1 MRYNQLELLEEE
13 QEDTQRGRFLTFFL
27 DHEIF
32 GIEIKYVVEIIGMM
46 PINKVPEAPE
56 FIKGVINLRGRI
68 IPVIDMRLKF
78 KIEPVPYDER
88 TCIIIVDTEEIVV
101 GLIIDKVA
109 EVLTIEDGNIAPP
122 PDFRSG
128 ITNKYIFGI
137 ENSGNK
143 VKLLLDCK
151 KLFMEEEIQSIE
163 ELPAAE

>member
-1 MRYNQLELLEEE
+1 M
-13 QEDTQRGRFLTFFL
+13 
-27 DHEIF
+27 
-32 GIEIKYVVEIIGMM
+32 
-46 PINKVPEAPE
+46 PEAPE

-68 IPVIDMRLKF
+68 IPVIDLRLKF

-88 TCIIIVDTEEIVV
+88 TCIIIINTEEIVV

-109 EVLTIEDGNIAPP
+109 EVLTIEDGHIAPP
-122 PDFRSG
+122 LDFRSG

-151 KLFMEEEIQSIE
+151 KLFMEEEVKSIE